1 MRYTARVIVRR
12 ALALLFPI
20 LLFTPSVEAAFPF
33 TGKVV
38 AVLDGDTIEVLH
50 NGKAERIRLNGVDC
64 PEKKQAFGQKAKRFT
79 SSLVFGKTVV
89 VVPSEKD
96 RYKRIVGDVF
106 LSNGVNLSYELVR
119 AGFAW
124 WYRKYSD
131 DVMLAVLE
139 LEAQL
144 ERKGLW
150 LDPHPMPPWEWRK
163 AKLGK

>member
-1 MRYTARVIVRR
+1 MIFH
-12 ALALLFPI
+12 ALLSV
-20 LLFTPSVEAAFPF
+20 LFLVVLHTPSVEATDFLF

-50 NGKAERIRLNGVDC
+50 NGKAERIRLNGIDC
-64 PEKKQAFGQKAKRFT
+64 PEKKQAFGQKAKQFT
-79 SSLVFGKTVV
+79 SSLTFGKTVM
-89 VVPSEKD
+89 VVPREKD

-106 LSNGVNLSYELVR
+106 LPNGVNVSYELVR
-119 AGFAW
+119 AGLAW

-131 DVMLAVLE
+131 DVLLAVLE

-150 LDPHPMPPWEWRK
+150 IDLSPIPPWEWRK
-163 AKLGK
+163 PKRGK